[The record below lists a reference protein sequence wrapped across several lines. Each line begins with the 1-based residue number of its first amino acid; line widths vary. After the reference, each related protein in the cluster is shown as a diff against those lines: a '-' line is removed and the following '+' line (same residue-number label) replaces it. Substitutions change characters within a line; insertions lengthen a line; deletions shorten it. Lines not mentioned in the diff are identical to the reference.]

1 MSIDRKSKLIKKYE
15 TTSANVHDS
24 NVLEDLCDSNEPVF
38 DDSAYVGKKVPEG
51 CQHHTCRRSFRNKPL
66 TDLNKHINRYISR
79 IRSCVE
85 HVFGFIETT
94 MKGSTL
100 RGVGKKKAKTNIMLT
115 NLVYNICRFEQI
127 QRLGLK
133 TWD

>member
-38 DDSAYVGKKVPEG
+38 DDSAYVRKKVPEG

-94 MKGSTL
+94 MKRSTFNPHL
-100 RGVGKKKAKTNIMLT
+100 FLHCLFLGINIYMNKIYKL
-115 NLVYNICRFEQI
+115 LEPHEQ
-127 QRLGLK
+127 R
-133 TWD
+133 D